1 MTISEIGLRTIA
13 FCAGTLLF
21 YSIFLYEDE
30 NTRVQSS
37 LEDWWIRL
45 EDQKQAALNRQTVF
59 VREIA
64 RSIDHFLDG
73 LLGRNLLSV
82 RAVSISVCYSL
93 STASATALL
102 LFHDSLGL
110 EPTIIT
116 IAWALNLCLVAAGT
130 LPAIKPKLSWIPFS
144 VACLVIIVNGGVLF
158 VLWHDYSPNIP
169 FSTPYGAELL
179 ALPLSTL
186 SDLYVLLLA
195 RRTFKEVINAVSAA
209 QILQLFMLN
218 LLALGLVI
226 LVPYFLS
233 LTIQLPFLIKLA
245 FMNVWSGLLLACPF
259 LVAMVMLVH
268 RVLWP
273 TILRPLYL
281 AQRVRVVHNKS
292 LLATLSV
299 TLLGVAFGPSIPAI
313 GGILHSILKQIIR

>member
-102 LFHDSLGL
+102 LF
-110 EPTIIT
+110 
-116 IAWALNLCLVAAGT
+116 
-130 LPAIKPKLSWIPFS
+130 
-144 VACLVIIVNGGVLF
+144 
-158 VLWHDYSPNIP
+158 P

-209 QILQLFMLN
+209 QILQLLMLN

-245 FMNVWSGLLLACPF
+245 FMNVWSGLLLEIESTDDACRTF
-259 LVAMVMLVH
+259 LWLK
-268 RVLWP
+268 RV
-273 TILRPLYL
+273 TILTSMEPHQPTSRVGAMAARNQPDQGHPAVVTRLGEGRAAGIPWVGAPL
-281 AQRVRVVHNKS
+281 
-292 LLATLSV
+292 TLRLPYYARR
-299 TLLGVAFGPSIPAI
+299 TPA
-313 GGILHSILKQIIR
+313 GRN